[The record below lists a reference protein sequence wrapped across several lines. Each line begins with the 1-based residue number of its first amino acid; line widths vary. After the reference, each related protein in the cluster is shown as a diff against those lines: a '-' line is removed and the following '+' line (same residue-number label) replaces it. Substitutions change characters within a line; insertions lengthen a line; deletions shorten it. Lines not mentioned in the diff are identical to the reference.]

1 MAQKI
6 KAIVLKSV
14 DKKEKDKSILLFSIE
29 EGKFW
34 ATLKGVKSPNAKMKQ
49 AQIPF
54 TFGEFVLED
63 GKAGKI
69 VTSFE
74 AIESFREFSEDVDKY
89 FAGMGILEVLN
100 ALEFSSTAERA
111 KIFVLAL
118 RALKSICFKNGKSIY
133 VLDKFLIQLFAE
145 TGTPLVT
152 EKCSVCGSKSFD
164 KLYINYLTGEL
175 VCVACKDF
183 NCEELSKSTFVA
195 LRVLG
200 NTDFDR
206 LDSLKLATDSEVSLL
221 RVLTKNFEVRFD
233 SKLKLIGIL
242 S

>member
-1 MAQKI
+1 MTEKI
-6 KAIVLKSV
+6 KAIVLKST
-14 DKKEKDKSILLFSIE
+14 DKKEKDKNILLFSIE

-54 TFGEFVLED
+54 TFGEFILEE

-100 ALEFSSTAERA
+100 VLDFSSASERA
-111 KIFVLAL
+111 KILVLCL
-118 RALKSICFKNGKSIY
+118 RALKTMCFKKANLIY
-133 VLDKFLIQLFAE
+133 SLDKFLIELFAE
-145 TGTPLVT
+145 TGSALST

-164 KLYINYLTGEL
+164 KIYINYLTGEL
-175 VCVACKDF
+175 VCTACKDF
-183 NCEELSKSTFVA
+183 NCEELSKTTFGA
-195 LRVLG
+195 LRLL
-200 NTDFDR
+200 NSIDFDR
-206 LDSLKLATDSEVSLL
+206 FESLKLAADSEIALL
-221 RVLTKNFEVRFD
+221 RILVKNFEARFD
-233 SKLKLIGIL
+233 AKIKLIGIL